1 MVTAVERDK
10 ALQVGL
16 KDKEW
21 RKIFDGKSGMNEVY
35 YEIITRTP
43 SEVFRRV
50 ITRMVAATVD
60 ESVFVLTE
68 NGDTGTVMY
77 DQLCDY
83 LLNALAARNGDY
95 DSSIDGLDAYTAAI
109 AENMREIGNGVGLRD
124 LAWYMYA
131 RADDDTRHWIY
142 VELVKR
148 MGISVVLTLI
158 LDLYKG
164 YKICETKHQNN
175 RIFRLAMNAAQSEKE
190 RIADRLEKEIENTI
204 TIARKESNYNNFRA
218 ALIFDMGQIYNIF
231 TPEKIKKTGEVLELK
246 DFRAMIRAM

>member
-1 MVTAVERDK
+1 MVSAVERDK

-16 KDKEW
+16 KDKDW

-43 SEVFRRV
+43 DEVYRRV
-50 ITRMVAATVD
+50 ITRMTAATID

-68 NGDTGTVMY
+68 DDDTGTVMY
-77 DQLCDY
+77 DQLCEY
-83 LLNALAARNGDY
+83 LLNALAAKNGDY
-95 DSSIDGLDAYTAAI
+95 DSCIEGLDAYTAAV
-109 AENMREIGNGVGLRD
+109 AENMREIGNAVGLRE

-131 RADDDTRHWIY
+131 RADDETRHWIY

-148 MGISVVLTLI
+148 MGVSVVLTLI

-164 YKICETKHQNN
+164 YKIGETKYADD
-175 RIFRLAMNAAQSEKE
+175 RIFRLAMNATQSEKE

-204 TIARKESNYNNFRA
+204 TIARKESNYTTFRG
-218 ALIFDMGQIYNIF
+218 ALIFDMQRIYNIF

>member
-10 ALQVGL
+10 ALQIGL
-16 KDKEW
+16 KAKEW
-21 RKIFDGKSGMNEVY
+21 KKIFDGKSGMNEVY

-43 SEVFRRV
+43 DEVYRRV
-50 ITRMVAATVD
+50 LTRMVAATVD

-68 NGDTGTVMY
+68 DGDTGAWMY
-77 DQLCDY
+77 DQLCEY

-95 DSSIDGLDAYTAAI
+95 DSCIEGLDAYAAAI
-109 AENMREIGNGVGLRD
+109 AENMREIGNAVGLRD
-124 LAWYMYA
+124 LAWYLYA

-142 VELVKR
+142 EELVKR

-164 YKICETKHQNN
+164 YKIGETKYADD
-175 RIFRLAMNAAQSEKE
+175 RIFRLTMNATQSEKE
-190 RIADRLEKEIENTI
+190 RIAERLEKEIESTI
-204 TIARKESNYNNFRA
+204 TIARKESNYNTFRG
-218 ALIFDMGQIYNIF
+218 ALIFDMQRIYNIF
-231 TPEKIKKTGEVLELK
+231 TPQKISEVLELK

>member
-1 MVTAVERDK
+1 MVSAVERDK

-16 KDKEW
+16 KDKDW

-50 ITRMVAATVD
+50 LTRMVAATVD

-68 NGDTGTVMY
+68 DGDTGTVMY
-77 DQLCDY
+77 DQLCEY

-95 DSSIDGLDAYTAAI
+95 DSCIEGLDAYAAAV

-131 RADDDTRHWIY
+131 RADDETRHWIY
-142 VELVKR
+142 EELVKR
-148 MGISVVLTLI
+148 MGVSVVLTLI
-158 LDLYKG
+158 PDLYKG
-164 YKICETKHQNN
+164 YKICETKHQDD
-175 RIFRLAMNAAQSEKE
+175 RIFRLARNAAQSEKE
-190 RIADRLEKEIENTI
+190 RIAERLEKEIESTI

-231 TPEKIKKTGEVLELK
+231 TPEKVKKISEVLEIK

>member
-1 MVTAVERDK
+1 MVSAVERDK
-10 ALQVGL
+10 ALQIGL
-16 KDKEW
+16 KDKDW
-21 RKIFDGKSGMNEVY
+21 RKIFDDKSGMNEVY

-43 SEVFRRV
+43 DEVYRRV
-50 ITRMVAATVD
+50 ITRMVAATID
-60 ESVFVLTE
+60 ESAFVLTE
-68 NGDTGTVMY
+68 DGDTGALMY
-77 DQLCDY
+77 DQLCEY

-95 DSSIDGLDAYTAAI
+95 DSCIDGLDAYAAAV
-109 AENMREIGNGVGLRD
+109 AESMREIGNGVGLRD
-124 LAWYMYA
+124 LAWYLYA

-164 YKICETKHQNN
+164 YKIGETKYADD

-190 RIADRLEKEIENTI
+190 RIAERLEKEIENTI
-204 TIARKESNYNNFRA
+204 TIARKESNYNNFKA
-218 ALIFDMGQIYNIF
+218 ALIFDMQRIYNIF
-231 TPEKIKKTGEVLELK
+231 TPQKPSEVLELK

>member
-1 MVTAVERDK
+1 MVSAVERDK
-10 ALQVGL
+10 ALQIGL
-16 KDKEW
+16 RDKDW

-35 YEIITRTP
+35 YEVITRTP

-50 ITRMVAATVD
+50 LTRMVAATID

-68 NGDTGTVMY
+68 DGDTGTVMY
-77 DQLCDY
+77 DQLCEY
-83 LLNALAARNGDY
+83 MLNALAARNGDY
-95 DSSIDGLDAYTAAI
+95 DSCIEGLDAYAA
-109 AENMREIGNGVGLRD
+109 AVAKNMREIGNGVGLRD

-164 YKICETKHQNN
+164 YKICETKHQDD
-175 RIFRLAMNAAQSEKE
+175 RIFRLAMNATQSEKE
-190 RIADRLEKEIENTI
+190 RIADSLEKEIENTI
-204 TIARKESNYNNFRA
+204 TIARKESNYNNFRGT
-218 ALIFDMGQIYNIF
+218 LIFDMQRIYNIF
-231 TPEKIKKTGEVLELK
+231 TPEKTKKISEVLELK
-246 DFRAMIRAM
+246 DFRAMVRAM

>member
-10 ALQVGL
+10 ALQIGL
-16 KDKEW
+16 KDKDW

-60 ESVFVLTE
+60 ESDFVLTE
-68 NGDTGTVMY
+68 DGDTGELMY
-77 DQLCDY
+77 DRLCEY
-83 LLNALAARNGDY
+83 LLMALKARNGDY
-95 DSSIDGLDAYTAAI
+95 DSNIDGLDAYTAAI

-124 LAWYMYA
+124 LAWYMYS

-164 YKICETKHQNN
+164 YKICETKHQDN
-175 RIFRLAMNAAQSEKE
+175 RIFRLTMNATQSEKA
-190 RIADRLEKEIENTI
+190 RIAERLEKEIENTI

-231 TPEKIKKTGEVLELK
+231 TPEKIKKTSEVLEIK

>member
-1 MVTAVERDK
+1 MVSAVERDK
-10 ALQVGL
+10 ALQIGL
-16 KDKEW
+16 KAKDW
-21 RKIFDGKSGMNEVY
+21 RRIFDGKSGMNEVY

-43 SEVFRRV
+43 DEVFRRV
-50 ITRMVAATVD
+50 ITRMTAATVD

-68 NGDTGTVMY
+68 DGDTGALMY
-77 DQLCDY
+77 DQLCEY

-95 DSSIDGLDAYTAAI
+95 DSCIEGLDAYAAAV

-131 RADDDTRHWIY
+131 RTDDDTRHWIY

-148 MGISVVLTLI
+148 MGISVVMTLI

-164 YKICETKHQNN
+164 YKIGETKYADD
-175 RIFRLAMNAAQSEKE
+175 RIFRLAMNATKSEKE
-190 RIADRLEKEIENTI
+190 RIADSLEKEIENTI

-231 TPEKIKKTGEVLELK
+231 TPEKIKKNSEVLELK

>member
-1 MVTAVERDK
+1 MVSAVERDK
-10 ALQVGL
+10 ALEIGL
-16 KDKEW
+16 NAKDW
-21 RKIFDGKSGMNEVY
+21 RRIFDGKTGMNEVY

-43 SEVFRRV
+43 DEVYRRV

-68 NGDTGTVMY
+68 DGDTGALMY
-77 DQLCDY
+77 DQLCEY
-83 LLNALAARNGDY
+83 LLNALAAKNGDY
-95 DSSIDGLDAYTAAI
+95 DSCIEGLDAYAAAI
-109 AENMREIGNGVGLRD
+109 AENMREIGNAVGLRD

-131 RADDDTRHWIY
+131 QTDDETRHWIY

-164 YKICETKHQNN
+164 YKICETKHQDN
-175 RIFRLAMNAAQSEKE
+175 RIFRLARDATQGEKE
-190 RIADRLEKEIENTI
+190 RIAERLEKEIENTI

-231 TPEKIKKTGEVLELK
+231 APEKIKKASEVLELK

>member
-1 MVTAVERDK
+1 MVSAVERDK

-16 KDKEW
+16 KDKDW

-50 ITRMVAATVD
+50 ITRMTAATVD

-68 NGDTGTVMY
+68 DGDTGALMY
-77 DQLCDY
+77 DQLCEY

-95 DSSIDGLDAYTAAI
+95 DSCIEGLDAYAAAV

-124 LAWYMYA
+124 LAWYLYA
-131 RADDDTRHWIY
+131 RADDETRHWIY
-142 VELVKR
+142 EALVKK
-148 MGISVVLTLI
+148 MGVSVVLTLI

-164 YKICETKHQNN
+164 YKIGETKYADD
-175 RIFRLAMNAAQSEKE
+175 RIFRLAMNATQSEKE
-190 RIADRLEKEIENTI
+190 RIADSLEKEIENTI

-231 TPEKIKKTGEVLELK
+231 TPEKIKKNSEVLELK

>member
-10 ALQVGL
+10 ALQIGL
-16 KDKEW
+16 KGKDW

-43 SEVFRRV
+43 DEVYRRV

-68 NGDTGTVMY
+68 DGDTGALMY
-77 DQLCDY
+77 DQLCEY
-83 LLNALAARNGDY
+83 LLNALAEKNGDY
-95 DSSIDGLDAYTAAI
+95 DSCIEGLDAYAAAI
-109 AENMREIGNGVGLRD
+109 AENMREIGNAIGLRE
-124 LAWYMYA
+124 LAWYLYA
-131 RADDDTRHWIY
+131 RADDETRHWIY

-164 YKICETKHQNN
+164 YKIGETKYADD
-175 RIFRLAMNAAQSEKE
+175 RIFRLAMNATKSEKE

-204 TIARKESNYNNFRA
+204 TIARKESNYNNFKA

-231 TPEKIKKTGEVLELK
+231 TPEKIKKTSEVLEIK

>member
-1 MVTAVERDK
+1 MVSAVERDK
-10 ALQVGL
+10 ALQIGL
-16 KDKEW
+16 KDKDW
-21 RKIFDGKSGMNEVY
+21 RRIFDDKSGMNEVY

-50 ITRMVAATVD
+50 LTRMVAATVD

-68 NGDTGTVMY
+68 DGDTGTVMY
-77 DQLCDY
+77 DQLCEY
-83 LLNALAARNGDY
+83 LLNALAAKNGDY
-95 DSSIDGLDAYTAAI
+95 DSCIDGLDAYTAAI

-131 RADDDTRHWIY
+131 RADDETRHWIY
-142 VELVKR
+142 EELVKR
-148 MGISVVLTLI
+148 MGVSVVLTLI

-164 YKICETKHQNN
+164 YKICETKHQDD

-190 RIADRLEKEIENTI
+190 RIAEHLEKEIESTI

-231 TPEKIKKTGEVLELK
+231 TPEKIKKNGEVLEIK

>member
-10 ALQVGL
+10 ALQIGL
-16 KDKEW
+16 KAKEW
-21 RKIFDGKSGMNEVY
+21 KKIFDGKSGMNEVY

-43 SEVFRRV
+43 DEVYRRV
-50 ITRMVAATVD
+50 LTRMVAATVD

-68 NGDTGTVMY
+68 DGDTGTVMY
-77 DQLCDY
+77 DQLCEY

-95 DSSIDGLDAYTAAI
+95 ESCIEGLDAYAAAI
-109 AENMREIGNGVGLRD
+109 AENMREIGNAVGLRD
-124 LAWYMYA
+124 LAWYLYA

-142 VELVKR
+142 EELVKR

-164 YKICETKHQNN
+164 YKIGETKYADD
-175 RIFRLAMNAAQSEKE
+175 RIFRLAMNATQSEKE
-190 RIADRLEKEIENTI
+190 RIADRLEKEIESTI
-204 TIARKESNYNNFRA
+204 TIARKESNYNTFRG
-218 ALIFDMGQIYNIF
+218 ALIFDMQRIYNIF
-231 TPEKIKKTGEVLELK
+231 TPQKISEVLEIK